1 MRAVVSLRARILQR
15 RDVPGGATA
24 GYNGRWVAA
33 RPSRLATIGL
43 GYADGIP
50 IGGSG
55 IDGRGASV
63 IVDGIPCPL
72 VGRISMDL
80 TIVDVTDVPAD
91 RVQTGA
97 MVEWLGPEAD
107 LDALAR
113 SCGTIGYEILVNL
126 GRRHRRHY
134 IRNDGER

>member
-1 MRAVVSLRARILQR
+1 MLRQGTTGAGSRHGRRA
-15 RDVPGGATA
+15 
-24 GYNGRWVAA
+24 
-33 RPSRLATIGL
+33 LATIGL

-63 IVDGIPCPL
+63 NVDGVTCPV

-91 RVQTGA
+91 RVKTDA
-97 MVEWLGPEAD
+97 MVEWLGPHAD
-107 LDALAR
+107 IDVLAR
-113 SCGTIGYEILVNL
+113 SCGTIGYEMLVNL

-134 IRNDGER
+134 IGAEANR